1 MYFKAIYRL
10 IYTYIDLYICSDLNC
25 NIKPFPILKIK
36 NENRN
41 CNIKPRKKRKPKT
54 KNENLNVFYITKNQK
69 RNIKTCFILQFEL

>member
-10 IYTYIDLYICSDLNC
+10 IYTYIDLSICSGLNC

-41 CNIKPRKKRKPKT
+41 CNIKPRKNENQKRKMKT
-54 KNENLNVFYITKNQK
+54 LNVFYITKNQK
-69 RNIKTCFILQFEL
+69 RNIKTCFILQSEL